1 MFLYIFVLLC
11 TQSVLWESALGWT
24 KVWSNDLSLST
35 HKPVFAQVNTCNT
48 QVSSLDFCQLSQA
61 ACKWKIFSQHQ
72 QTQCIFILSF
82 YIYTIALL
90 VTQPK
95 WDVWYVKS
103 YFRLRGKRDATND
116 LLYLLFG
123 CILLSPLFHV
133 TRGFG
138 DALGLHSSDT
148 SFPSVAMTR
157 MGLSTK
163 TGADAV

>member
-1 MFLYIFVLLC
+1 MYPVCVVRVCFRMGQSLIQWPQSVHPQARLC
-11 TQSVLWESALGWT
+11 TGEHMQYSSVLARFLSALG
-24 KVWSNDLSLST
+24 
-35 HKPVFAQVNTCNT
+35 
-48 QVSSLDFCQLSQA
+48 LSQA

-72 QTQCIFILSF
+72 QTQCIFILFF

-90 VTQPK
+90 VTK

-133 TRGFG
+133 IRGFG

-163 TGADAV
+163 TGADAVWDRHTF